1 MNWNSLIF
9 GSYSRDQIQKA
20 VADPEWQVIRE
31 ELVGEPLRT
40 KYARLLGWLAVNDY
54 SERSKIQVSN
64 YVNALKRGGLISLS

>member
-9 GSYSRDQIQKA
+9 GSYSRDQIQRA
-20 VADPEWQVIRE
+20 VADPEWQVFRG

-54 SERSKIQVSN
+54 SERFKIQVTN